1 MTSVACPH
9 FDVSIRQR
17 SKGQS
22 AVAGAAYMSAEKL
35 FCEYDQRTKNFC
47 YKQKEIVAK
56 GILLPPNAPREY
68 TDRQTLWNAVEASEK
83 QWNAQLA
90 RGIIM
95 ALPRELPAD
104 QYESL
109 VREYCMEQFVLRG
122 MIVDYAIHDK
132 GDGNPHA
139 HVMLTMRAM
148 DEHGK
153 WLPKARRVYILDE
166 NGEKIPLPN
175 GDYKTRKERTTDWDD
190 SGNCERWR
198 TAWADTTNRYLERAG
213 ADVRLDL
220 RSYERQGVDLVPTV
234 HMGPVVTYLEQQ
246 GIRTEIGQ
254 YNEEIKQFNR
264 VLQSLK
270 IRLASLKKWLAEAI
284 RKTAEIMKPEP
295 YQPSVME
302 NIQVFQNLR
311 RAGRADWGKT
321 AKQTAGIND
330 LKFAAQVQFFMQ
342 EAGISTL
349 KDFDEFVGKQQE
361 SLTQLDGVGKAIR
374 KKQTALKAIPHKE
387 RTAKR
392 SGKRYNKEV
401 KKQLT
406 MSLISDEL
414 GQASTK
420 KKEFLGIMEKLI
432 PWSQW
437 VGIVQP
443 HYYKGERG
451 NKPYDLELMLRIY
464 VLQHLYNLA
473 DDAARNEII
482 DSRAFSQFCGV
493 DSSNQV
499 PDGDTI
505 GRFRHL
511 LERNQLGEAF
521 FTNVVESLQK
531 CNLMLKK
538 GTIVDSTLI
547 AAPSS
552 TKNKEK
558 QRDPEAHSVKNG
570 NQWYFGYKEHIGVDA
585 DSGLVHTLET
595 TAANVHDS
603 NMVVELLQGTE
614 KDVYGDSGYLG
625 AEKKDD
631 AILVNNEGHPIR
643 YQINK
648 RPSQLKKASGEKF
661 ELFKA
666 IEHAKSSVR
675 SKVEHVFCVIK
686 RIFHFCKTRYRGR
699 EKLHQHCCTLF
710 ALANLYLARNRMKV
724 A

>member
-1 MTSVACPH
+1 M
-9 FDVSIRQR
+9 
-17 SKGQS
+17 
-22 AVAGAAYMSAEKL
+22 
-35 FCEYDQRTKNFC
+35 
-47 YKQKEIVAK
+47 
-56 GILLPPNAPREY
+56 
-68 TDRQTLWNAVEASEK
+68 
-83 QWNAQLA
+83 
-90 RGIIM
+90 
-95 ALPRELPAD
+95 
-104 QYESL
+104 
-109 VREYCMEQFVLRG
+109 
-122 MIVDYAIHDK
+122 
-132 GDGNPHA
+132 
-139 HVMLTMRAM
+139 
-148 DEHGK
+148 
-153 WLPKARRVYILDE
+153 
-166 NGEKIPLPN
+166 
-175 GDYKTRKERTTDWDD
+175 
-190 SGNCERWR
+190 
-198 TAWADTTNRYLERAG
+198 
-213 ADVRLDL
+213 
-220 RSYERQGVDLVPTV
+220 
-234 HMGPVVTYLEQQ
+234 
-246 GIRTEIGQ
+246 
-254 YNEEIKQFNR
+254 
-264 VLQSLK
+264 
-270 IRLASLKKWLAEAI
+270 
-284 RKTAEIMKPEP
+284 
-295 YQPSVME
+295 
-302 NIQVFQNLR
+302 
-311 RAGRADWGKT
+311 
-321 AKQTAGIND
+321 
-330 LKFAAQVQFFMQ
+330 
-342 EAGISTL
+342 
-349 KDFDEFVGKQQE
+349 
-361 SLTQLDGVGKAIR
+361 
-374 KKQTALKAIPHKE
+374 
-387 RTAKR
+387 
-392 SGKRYNKEV
+392 

-432 PWSQW
+432 PWSEW

-493 DSSNQV
+493 ASSNQV

-505 GRFRHL
+505 GRFRHI

-558 QRDPEAHSVKNG
+558 QRDPEAHSVKKG

-585 DSGLVHTLET
+585 DSG
-595 TAANVHDS
+595 
-603 NMVVELLQGTE
+603 
-614 KDVYGDSGYLG
+614 YLG

-631 AILVNNEGHPIR
+631 AVLVNNEGHPIR

-648 RPSQLKKASGEKF
+648 CPSQLKKASGEKF
-661 ELFKA
+661 ELLKE

-686 RIFHFCKTRYRGR
+686 RIFHYRGR

>member
-1 MTSVACPH
+1 M
-9 FDVSIRQR
+9 
-17 SKGQS
+17 
-22 AVAGAAYMSAEKL
+22 
-35 FCEYDQRTKNFC
+35 
-47 YKQKEIVAK
+47 
-56 GILLPPNAPREY
+56 
-68 TDRQTLWNAVEASEK
+68 
-83 QWNAQLA
+83 
-90 RGIIM
+90 
-95 ALPRELPAD
+95 
-104 QYESL
+104 
-109 VREYCMEQFVLRG
+109 
-122 MIVDYAIHDK
+122 
-132 GDGNPHA
+132 
-139 HVMLTMRAM
+139 
-148 DEHGK
+148 
-153 WLPKARRVYILDE
+153 
-166 NGEKIPLPN
+166 
-175 GDYKTRKERTTDWDD
+175 
-190 SGNCERWR
+190 
-198 TAWADTTNRYLERAG
+198 
-213 ADVRLDL
+213 
-220 RSYERQGVDLVPTV
+220 
-234 HMGPVVTYLEQQ
+234 
-246 GIRTEIGQ
+246 
-254 YNEEIKQFNR
+254 
-264 VLQSLK
+264 
-270 IRLASLKKWLAEAI
+270 
-284 RKTAEIMKPEP
+284 
-295 YQPSVME
+295 
-302 NIQVFQNLR
+302 
-311 RAGRADWGKT
+311 
-321 AKQTAGIND
+321 
-330 LKFAAQVQFFMQ
+330 
-342 EAGISTL
+342 
-349 KDFDEFVGKQQE
+349 
-361 SLTQLDGVGKAIR
+361 
-374 KKQTALKAIPHKE
+374 
-387 RTAKR
+387 
-392 SGKRYNKEV
+392 YNKEV

-414 GQASTK
+414 GQTSTK

-505 GRFRHL
+505 GRFRHI
-511 LERNQLGEAF
+511 LEQNQLGEAF

-558 QRDPEAHSVKNG
+558 QRDPEAHSVKKG

-585 DSGLVHTLET
+585 DSGLVHTVET

-614 KDVYGDSGYLG
+614 EEIYGDSGYLG

-631 AILVNNEGHPIR
+631 AVLVNNEGKPIR

-661 ELFKA
+661 ELLKA

-675 SKVEHVFCVIK
+675 SKLEHVFCVIK
-686 RIFHFCKTRYRGR
+686 RIFHFCKTRFRGR

>member
-1 MTSVACPH
+1 M
-9 FDVSIRQR
+9 
-17 SKGQS
+17 
-22 AVAGAAYMSAEKL
+22 
-35 FCEYDQRTKNFC
+35 
-47 YKQKEIVAK
+47 
-56 GILLPPNAPREY
+56 
-68 TDRQTLWNAVEASEK
+68 
-83 QWNAQLA
+83 
-90 RGIIM
+90 
-95 ALPRELPAD
+95 
-104 QYESL
+104 
-109 VREYCMEQFVLRG
+109 
-122 MIVDYAIHDK
+122 
-132 GDGNPHA
+132 
-139 HVMLTMRAM
+139 
-148 DEHGK
+148 
-153 WLPKARRVYILDE
+153 
-166 NGEKIPLPN
+166 
-175 GDYKTRKERTTDWDD
+175 
-190 SGNCERWR
+190 
-198 TAWADTTNRYLERAG
+198 
-213 ADVRLDL
+213 
-220 RSYERQGVDLVPTV
+220 
-234 HMGPVVTYLEQQ
+234 
-246 GIRTEIGQ
+246 
-254 YNEEIKQFNR
+254 
-264 VLQSLK
+264 
-270 IRLASLKKWLAEAI
+270 
-284 RKTAEIMKPEP
+284 
-295 YQPSVME
+295 
-302 NIQVFQNLR
+302 
-311 RAGRADWGKT
+311 
-321 AKQTAGIND
+321 
-330 LKFAAQVQFFMQ
+330 
-342 EAGISTL
+342 
-349 KDFDEFVGKQQE
+349 
-361 SLTQLDGVGKAIR
+361 
-374 KKQTALKAIPHKE
+374 
-387 RTAKR
+387 

-451 NKPYDLELMLRIY
+451 NKPMLRIY

-505 GRFRHL
+505 GRFRHI

-558 QRDPEAHSVKNG
+558 QRDPEAHSVKKG
-570 NQWYFGYKEHIGVDA
+570 SQWYFDYKEHIGVDA
-585 DSGLVHTLET
+585 
-595 TAANVHDS
+595 
-603 NMVVELLQGTE
+603 
-614 KDVYGDSGYLG
+614 DSGYLG

-661 ELFKA
+661 ELLKA
-666 IEHAKSSVR
+666 IKHAKSSVR

-686 RIFHFCKTRYRGR
+686 RIFHFCKTRFRGR